1 MSKYTS
7 SVIPILE
14 YRKSGLYA
22 LINHQDKKYMLGYAQ
37 NVLVALDRL
46 VKDCIEI
53 VRDADRIDLVVE
65 DMDKSIAQRHLCVMD
80 QEYRNLGY
88 SSYRNIRGLKLIL
101 RTEVA
106 PDFRDPSKM
115 LLYCVLIQ
123 KNNDKE
129 VVGVFNSK
137 AEADLFVQD
146 YNPPFYPYKAWNK
159 LTSRYLEKYKY

>member
-106 PDFRDPSKM
+106 PDFRDPSK
-115 LLYCVLIQ
+115 
-123 KNNDKE
+123 
-129 VVGVFNSK
+129 